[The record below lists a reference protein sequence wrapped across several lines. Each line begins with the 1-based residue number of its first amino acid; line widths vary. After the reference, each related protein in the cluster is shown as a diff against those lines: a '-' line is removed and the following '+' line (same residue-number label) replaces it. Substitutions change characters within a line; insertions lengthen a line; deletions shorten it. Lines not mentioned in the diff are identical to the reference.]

1 MKQPVHKE
9 EEEEEEEGHPAPP
22 SLVIS
27 QKRKEGREGD
37 ANALNK

>member
-9 EEEEEEEGHPAPP
+9 EEEEEEGHPVPP

>member
-1 MKQPVHKE
+1 MKQPVHK

>member
-1 MKQPVHKE
+1 MKQPVHE
-9 EEEEEEEGHPAPP
+9 EEEEEEEGHPASP